1 MRIVRSLPLSVRGSQ
16 SYVACLSWWQAMVP
30 SADYA
35 LNFSWNWKYECA
47 KSGRDQCHSSRATE
61 SLTFWSTSLVMITA
75 CMNAHVVAF
84 RKEGML
90 TLVANFKASCEKI
103 CPVVFLCWWYWRKK
117 NVTEKSLDN
126 QGTPVHWWSFRYY
139 GHSPQTNSSLQF
151 YQTPSNL
158 TLLERATLIGELTD
172 GIPLGG
178 KVTRGSFIWRFYE
191 VTKRFTTI
199 SMSRCRGRLKTC
211 QRNHEPQA

>member
-1 MRIVRSLPLSVRGSQ
+1 MNVQKVG
-16 SYVACLSWWQAMVP
+16 A
-30 SADYA
+30 
-35 LNFSWNWKYECA
+35 
-47 KSGRDQCHSSRATE
+47 GDQCHSSRATE

-75 CMNAHVVAF
+75 CMNAHIVAF
-84 RKEGML
+84 RKERML
-90 TLVANFKASCEKI
+90 TLLANFKASCEKI
-103 CPVVFLCWWYWRKK
+103 CPTVFLCWWYWRKK
-117 NVTEKSLDN
+117 NVTEKFLDN
-126 QGTPVHWWSFRYY
+126 QGTPVHWRSFRFY

-158 TLLERATLIGELTD
+158 TLLEQATLIGELTD

-199 SMSRCRGRLKTC
+199 SMSRCCGRLKTC